1 MSVNLTILNVT
12 PVFLLV
18 SAKCD
23 CNTCPGTYL
32 LIPADGYSKV
42 VTVGD
47 VATISDFDL
56 VSQIKLNNFIDI
68 KEELSEYVIDVVKA
82 SHGKLLDEANLQKLI
97 DVNIVHYH
105 NSFYS
110 GDEQKTINS
119 HMTITEFGLE
129 RLIEDLTTP
138 LSPTVIL
145 TVEPLDKSSGWAFF
159 NEILDEIIDEIT
171 PADMKLMNEEFGFG
185 DTPEQPW
192 VEDINGTLY
201 LSSYGVHMSR
211 GIITEFESGITTM
224 TGAVSLF
231 SEKGIDVI
239 SCDDDSFILIPTAK
253 ADAVVYPC
261 TVTSF

>member
-23 CNTCPGTYL
+23 CKNNNCPGTYL
-32 LIPADGYSKV
+32 LISVDNLNKAMAI
-42 VTVGD
+42 GD
-47 VATISDFDL
+47 VITISQFDL
-56 VSQIKLNNFIDI
+56 VSQINLNNFIDI
-68 KEELSEYVIDVVKA
+68 KEELTEHVIDVVKA

-138 LSPTVIL
+138 LSPTVNL
-145 TVEPLDKSSGWAFF
+145 TVEPLDKSIGWAFF
-159 NEILDEIIDEIT
+159 NEILDKIT

-192 VEDINGTLY
+192 VEDVNSILY

-211 GIITEFESGITTM
+211 GIITQFESGIITM
-224 TGAVSLF
+224 TGAVGLF
-231 SEKGIDVI
+231 SEKGIDVV
-239 SCDDDSFILIPTAK
+239 SCDDDSFILMPTAK
-253 ADAVVYPC
+253 ADVAVYPC
-261 TVTSF
+261 TVASF